1 MVVTREVVSFSET
14 LPPHADRRGEVLA
27 GFQRPAKTL
36 SPKYFYDERGSQL
49 FEAITRTQA
58 YYPTR
63 TECAILRHHGD
74 AMAEAV
80 GRESVLIELG
90 SGNSEK
96 IRLLLEALRPH
107 LYMPID
113 ISRDFLRASAESL
126 AAAYPWLEVH
136 GVCLDFTQPF
146 ELPLPLTDRRRFAF
160 YPGSSIGNFAP
171 PQAQRLLAN
180 VRTVVGDDGGLL
192 IGVDLQKDEAVL
204 NAAYND
210 PEGWTAAFNRNALA
224 HLNQLF
230 DSNFDLNLFE
240 HVAFYNAAA
249 GRIEMHL
256 EARCRH
262 QVHLAGETIH
272 FEKGERIHTENSY
285 KYTQAGFA
293 ALAEAAGFHI
303 AERWLDKRHY
313 FAVFLLR

>member
-27 GFQRPAKTL
+27 GLQRPHKTL

-58 YYPTR
+58 YYPTQ
-63 TECAILRHHGD
+63 TECTILRRHGA
-74 AMAEAV
+74 AMAAAV
-80 GRESVLIELG
+80 GRDSVLIELG

-107 LYMPID
+107 LYMPVD
-113 ISRDFLRASAESL
+113 ISRDFLLAAAESL

-146 ELPLPLTDRRRFAF
+146 ELPLPAGDRRRFAF

-171 PQAQRLLAN
+171 LQAQHLLAN
-180 VRTVVGDDGGLL
+180 LRAVVGNEGGVL

-224 HLNQLF
+224 HLNRLF
-230 DSNFDLNLFE
+230 NGTFDLDNFD

-256 EARCRH
+256 EARVRH
-262 QVHLAGETIH
+262 QVRLAGETIQ
-272 FEKGERIHTENSY
+272 FERGERIHTENSY
-285 KYTQAGFA
+285 KYTPASFA

-303 AERWLDKRHY
+303 AEQWLDDRNY